1 MEKNLVIVESPAKAK
16 TIARALGE
24 GFEVTSSFGHIRD
37 LSKNKLGIDLEH
49 GFVPEYVVDRG
60 KKELIKNL
68 SKASE
73 AANLVWLA
81 SDDDREGEA
90 IAWHLKETLNLP
102 DHKVRRIAFHEITK
116 EAIKKAVEN
125 PRDIDMDLVLAQQAR
140 RILDRLVGYELS
152 PVLWKKVKPGLSAG
166 RVQSV
171 AVRLVVDREREIQQF
186 IPSSSFRVEGVF
198 TNPSGPKNPFKAVL
212 DKRFAT
218 AEEAY
223 EFLQTHIGATY
234 SVTQVE
240 KKKGRKSPAP
250 PFTTSTLQQEASR
263 KLGFSVS
270 QTMRVAQSLYESGQI
285 TYMRTD
291 STQLSSLALGTAKKI
306 ITETYGS
313 QYSKT
318 RQYATR
324 SKTAQEAHEAI
335 RPTFLET
342 EEIKGSAAE
351 KKLYDLIRKR
361 TLASQMADALIDKTQ
376 ITIKTDRSPHLYIA
390 TGEIVVFDGFL
401 KVYKESVDDEPEN
414 ADNGKG
420 GLLPPVQAGDRLQAE
435 QIRAV
440 QRFAQP
446 PFRYTEAG
454 LVKKMEELG
463 IGRPSTYAPTLSTI
477 LQRDYVVKA
486 DRPSKERNYVE
497 IILQDDRIEQK
508 EGKEKYGEERG
519 KLFPQDT
526 GILVND
532 YLMEHFPSIVDY
544 HFTAVVEEDFDRIA
558 SGKLVWNNML
568 ENFYNPFRKTLDSA
582 LEITRSAAEERFLGA
597 DPKTGKPVSVRFG
610 KYGAMAQLGDREDP
624 DKRFASL
631 RKGQL
636 IESITLEEALELFR
650 LPRELGTYKDAPVWV
665 ATGRYGPYIKWQ
677 NKNVS
682 LEKTDDPYKVSLEK
696 GVALIEK
703 AAELQEKKHIRE
715 FPQEGISVLRGRYG
729 PYISYN
735 KKNYRIPKG
744 TNPEDMTLEDCM
756 VIIQTKDN
764 ESKKG
769 KE

>member
-1 MEKNLVIVESPAKAK
+1 
-16 TIARALGE
+16 
-24 GFEVTSSFGHIRD
+24 
-37 LSKNKLGIDLEH
+37 
-49 GFVPEYVVDRG
+49 
-60 KKELIKNL
+60 
-68 SKASE
+68 
-73 AANLVWLA
+73 
-81 SDDDREGEA
+81 
-90 IAWHLKETLNLP
+90 
-102 DHKVRRIAFHEITK
+102 
-116 EAIKKAVEN
+116 
-125 PRDIDMDLVLAQQAR
+125 
-140 RILDRLVGYELS
+140 
-152 PVLWKKVKPGLSAG
+152 
-166 RVQSV
+166 
-171 AVRLVVDREREIQQF
+171 
-186 IPSSSFRVEGVF
+186 
-198 TNPSGPKNPFKAVL
+198 
-212 DKRFAT
+212 
-218 AEEAY
+218 
-223 EFLQTHIGATY
+223 
-234 SVTQVE
+234 
-240 KKKGRKSPAP
+240 
-250 PFTTSTLQQEASR
+250 
-263 KLGFSVS
+263 
-270 QTMRVAQSLYESGQI
+270 
-285 TYMRTD
+285 
-291 STQLSSLALGTAKKI
+291 
-306 ITETYGS
+306 
-313 QYSKT
+313 
-318 RQYATR
+318 
-324 SKTAQEAHEAI
+324 
-335 RPTFLET
+335 
-342 EEIKGSAAE
+342 
-351 KKLYDLIRKR
+351 
-361 TLASQMADALIDKTQ
+361 MADALIDKTQ

-650 LPRELGTYKDAPVWV
+650 LPRNWE
-665 ATGRYGPYIKWQ
+665 R
-677 NKNVS
+677 
-682 LEKTDDPYKVSLEK
+682 
-696 GVALIEK
+696 
-703 AAELQEKKHIRE
+703 
-715 FPQEGISVLRGRYG
+715 
-729 PYISYN
+729 
-735 KKNYRIPKG
+735 
-744 TNPEDMTLEDCM
+744 
-756 VIIQTKDN
+756 
-764 ESKKG
+764 
-769 KE
+769 